1 MPSLILATMARPF
14 LVIMLAVSVFIL
26 LRGHNEPGG
35 GFVGG
40 LIGAAAFAMLAF
52 ANGVATARRAL
63 YFHPVSMIG
72 AGVLAAIVSGIPGLL
87 ATGSFLTHLWPQVA
101 GIKLG
106 TTILF
111 DIGVYLV
118 VLGGVLCLIFRLYE
132 DDDE

>member
-1 MPSLILATMARPF
+1 MPSVILATMARPF
-14 LVIMLAVSVFIL
+14 LVIMLAASIYIL

-40 LIGAAAFAMLAF
+40 LMAAAAFAMLAF
-52 ANGVATARRAL
+52 ANGVEAARRAL
-63 YFHPVSMIG
+63 RVHPVALVG
-72 AGVLAAIVSGIPGLL
+72 AGVLAAIVSGIPGLF
-87 ATGSFLTHLWPQVA
+87 ATGSFLTHLWPEVA

-118 VLGGVLCLIFRLYE
+118 VLGGVLCLILRLYE

>member
-1 MPSLILATMARPF
+1 MPSVILATMARPF
-14 LVIMLAVSVFIL
+14 WVIMLAASVYIL

-40 LIGAAAFAMLAF
+40 LMAAAAFAMLAF
-52 ANGVATARRAL
+52 ANGVDAARRAL
-63 YFHPVSMIG
+63 YFHPVVLVG
-72 AGVLAAIVSGIPGLL
+72 AGVLAAIVSGIPGLFT
-87 ATGSFLTHLWPQVA
+87 TGSFLTHLWPEVA

-118 VLGGVLCLIFRLYE
+118 VLGGVLCLILRLYE